1 MHICNSKFVSHI
13 DRSFLRLAEEE
24 YTTLPNDV
32 SLDTFCWKMI
42 QFISLKTFAAY
53 SQLNL

>member
-1 MHICNSKFVSHI
+1 MHILYRGIVCSA

-32 SLDTFCWKMI
+32 SPNDTHPVLIYLIAAHTSCV
-42 QFISLKTFAAY
+42 FIRFS
-53 SQLNL
+53 